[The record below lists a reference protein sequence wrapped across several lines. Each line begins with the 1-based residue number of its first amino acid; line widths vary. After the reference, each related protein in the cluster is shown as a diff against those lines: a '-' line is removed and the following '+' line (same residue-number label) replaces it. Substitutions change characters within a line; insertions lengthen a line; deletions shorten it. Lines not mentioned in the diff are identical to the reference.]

1 MNHSVASV
9 RLPQKKSSVAEVS
22 SVALLDRVLRRGTN
36 VCVLRRQLP
45 ATIRAW
51 LEALDLSGEYEASA
65 RLCADGAG
73 EGAQRLLRGLGS
85 AAGATLLADD
95 IETLARRFA
104 RITGAPEVVASLAIV
119 HTDKCRK
126 FHADYKPL
134 RLLCTYLGPG
144 TEWVDNA
151 DVDRTHLAQVVDT
164 VELANARI
172 VPRSS
177 RIQRAQAGDVVILK
191 GELHPGNHGR
201 GAVHRSPPIQATL
214 DTRLVLTLDTPE

>member
-22 SVALLDRVLRRGTN
+22 SVAHLDRVLRRGTN
-36 VCVLRRQLP
+36 VCALRRRLP
-45 ATIRAW
+45 AEMRAW

-65 RLCADGAG
+65 QLRVDGAG
-73 EGAQRLLRGLGS
+73 AGAKGLLRGLGS
-85 AAGATLLADD
+85 AAGAALFAGD
-95 IETLARRFA
+95 IEALARRFA

-144 TEWVDNA
+144 TEWVDDA
-151 DVDRTHLAQVVDT
+151 DVDRAHLAQEVDT

-177 RIQRAQAGDVVILK
+177 RIQRAKPGDVVILK

-201 GAVHRSPPIQATL
+201 GAVHRSPPIQATG
-214 DTRLVLTLDTPE
+214 DRRLVLTLDTPA